1 MLPRQTIG
9 TRICN
14 KKKVGFKKDKLFHEL
29 FNLSGANIYK
39 IE

>member
-14 KKKVGFKKDKLFHEL
+14 EKKVGFKKDKLFHEL

-39 IE
+39 TE